1 MSDKSIITIKPLSFP
16 WETSNPFLFCAYH
29 ADAYPRGNGEM
40 GPIESLEGRNLGQ
53 DFTLKDGWRMY
64 HGDKVPGFPSHPHR
78 GFETITVVEK
88 GLVDHA
94 DSFGAAGR
102 YGNGDVQWMTAGK
115 GLQHSEMFP
124 LLNENEENPF
134 ELFQIWLNLPKVNK
148 FVEPFFDMHWNE
160 KIPKVGL
167 KDENDKAILVK
178 LVAGSLNG
186 KNALAAA
193 PDSWAAL
200 KENEVAIWL
209 VNMEAGA
216 KWKLPTVSD
225 KVNRTI
231 YFFHGESIELL
242 DNEVFLDHSA
252 SFKSN
257 NEVTIK
263 NGSRDSRFLFL
274 QGKPI
279 NENVVHYGPFVMNS
293 NLEIQ
298 QAMEDYQRTR
308 FGGWPWP
315 RHDMVHDK
323 LKGRF
328 AKYADGKEEI
338 P

>member
-1 MSDKSIITIKPLSFP
+1 MTNESKIKIKPLGFP
-16 WETSNPFLFCAYH
+16 WETTNPFLFCAYH
-29 ADAYPRGNGEM
+29 ADAYPKGNGEM
-40 GPIESLEGRNLGQ
+40 GPNEPLTGRDIGQ
-53 DFTLKDGWRMY
+53 DFTIKDGWRMY

-78 GFETITVVEK
+78 GFETITIVEK

-94 DSFGAAGR
+94 DSLGASGR

-124 LLNENEENPF
+124 LLKENEENPF
-134 ELFQIWLNLPKVNK
+134 ELFQIWLNLPKENK

-160 KIPKVGL
+160 EIPQVKL
-167 KDENDKAILVK
+167 KDENNKTISIK

-186 KNALAAA
+186 KKSLAAA
-193 PDSWAAL
+193 PDSWAA
-200 KENEVAIWL
+200 KPENEVAIW
-209 VNMEAGA
+209 VINMEAGA
-216 KWKLPTVSD
+216 TWTLPTVSNES
-225 KVNRTI
+225 NRTI
-231 YFFHGESIELL
+231 YFFHGESIELSGHK
-242 DNEVFLDHSA
+242 VYLDHSA
-252 SFKSN
+252 AFKGDHKM
-257 NEVTIK
+257 VLK
-263 NGSRDSRFLFL
+263 NGERDCRFLLL

-298 QAMEDYQRTR
+298 QAMNDYQRTR

-323 LKGRF
+323 SRGRF
-328 AKYADGKEEI
+328 AKYADGTEEI